1 MKKLS
6 YIILGFLIGAVITY
20 YFCPRAID
28 GTEPP
33 IVEEPDGLIEMDK
46 AEKLNNNWTEYREP
60 AVDSAAQQQGRKKD
74 NRWTEWSVDEIKK
87 YVIYSEYKA
96 NKLGY
101 DITGFRVYLG
111 VYGDNA
117 GQNKK
122 NLTTMFIVPR
132 GKKSHD
138 KAGMIPFNL
147 RGNEEDVPVRPLN
160 RGNGGNGGYPN

>member
-6 YIILGFLIGAVITY
+6 YIILGFIIGAVLTY
-20 YFCPRAID
+20 YFCPRNIGD
-28 GTEPP
+28 TEPP
-33 IVEEPDGLIEMDK
+33 IVDAPDGVIEMSK
-46 AEKLNNNWTEYREP
+46 AQELNNNWTEYREP

-74 NRWTEWSVDEIKK
+74 NRWTEWSVDQIKR
-87 YVIYSEYKA
+87 YVIYSEYEAK
-96 NKLGY
+96 KLGY

-117 GQNKK
+117 GKKKK
-122 NLTTMFIVPR
+122 NLTTMFIAPR

-147 RGNEEDVPVRPLN
+147 RENDENIPIRPLN
-160 RGNGGNGGYPN
+160 DGEGGSGGY